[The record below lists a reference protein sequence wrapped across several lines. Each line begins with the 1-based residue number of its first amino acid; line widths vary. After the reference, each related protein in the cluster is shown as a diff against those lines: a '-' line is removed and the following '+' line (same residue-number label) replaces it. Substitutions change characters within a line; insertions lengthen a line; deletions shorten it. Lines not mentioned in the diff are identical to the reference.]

1 MSKKIVNSSE
11 KILLIAIPTNDG
23 KTIFPEMLGMARYFY
38 IYTKTGSRQSI
49 FVEKRLNPYE
59 TTMQHLKTLDVYT
72 VIADCEIIIASLIGK
87 KGIDRL
93 QEKGIKLFFQK
104 GNIKEALSNVFS
116 DEYFNCIKSTQN
128 EYIEKELGH
137 HDEKFISDSTFF
149 R

>member
-11 KILLIAIPTNDG
+11 KTLLIAIPTNDG
-23 KTIFPEMLGMARYFY
+23 KTIFPKMLGMAKYFY
-38 IYTKTGSRQSI
+38 IYTKPCSRQFI

-72 VIADCEIIIASLIGK
+72 VIDDCEVIIASVIGK

-93 QEKGIKLFFQK
+93 QGKGIKLFFQK

-116 DEYFNCIKSTQN
+116 DEYFNM
-128 EYIEKELGH
+128 
-137 HDEKFISDSTFF
+137 
-149 R
+149 